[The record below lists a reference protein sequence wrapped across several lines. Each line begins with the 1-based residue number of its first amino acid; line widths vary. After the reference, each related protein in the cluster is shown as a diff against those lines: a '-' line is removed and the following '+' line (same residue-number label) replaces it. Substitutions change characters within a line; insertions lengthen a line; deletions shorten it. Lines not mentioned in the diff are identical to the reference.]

1 MIHPWVGRI
10 TRKDIDDKKMQPPF
24 LPDLSNFNFDESELD
39 DRAKQ
44 ISQKIS
50 DDLRSP
56 IF

>member
-50 DDLRSP
+50 EDLKSP